1 METKP
6 TKPAVYGLI
15 ISLILIVFG
24 LVTYFTNQ
32 TQNKALNS
40 VAFFIFLFGIIL
52 SCIQYAKQMNGNVTF
67 GNVFA
72 HGFKT
77 TAVIIVIE
85 AVYTFISYKFIF
97 PDMVEKGLE
106 IARKSMEEKKNMT
119 EEQINQGIEI
129 TRKFFVP
136 ITIGSIIL
144 LFGIL
149 GLVASA
155 IGAALAKKKPQ
166 SPFQQQG

>member
-1 METKP
+1 METKA

-24 LVTYFTNQ
+24 LITYFTNQ
-32 TQNKALNS
+32 TQNKALGL
-40 VAFFIFLFGIIL
+40 VAFVIFMAGIIV
-52 SCIQYAKQMNGNVTF
+52 SCVQYAKQMNGNVSF

-77 TAVIIVIE
+77 AAVIIVIE

-97 PDMVEKGLE
+97 PDMIEKGLE
-106 IARKSMEEKKNMT
+106 IARKSMEEKKNLT
-119 EEQINQGIEI
+119 DEQIAQALTI
-129 TRKFFVP
+129 TRKFYVP

-144 LFGIL
+144 FFGVL
-149 GLVASA
+149 GAAASA
-155 IGAALAKKKPQ
+155 IGAAVAKKKPQ
-166 SPFQQQG
+166 TPFQQQG

>member
-6 TKPAVYGLI
+6 TKPAVYGLVVA
-15 ISLILIVFG
+15 LILIVFG
-24 LVTYFTNQ
+24 LITYFTGQ
-32 TQNKALNS
+32 TQNKALGS
-40 VAFFIFLFGIIL
+40 VAFVIFLAGIIF
-52 SCIQYAKQMNGNVTF
+52 SCVQYAKQMNGDVTF

-85 AVYTFISYKFIF
+85 AVYTFISYKFLF
-97 PDMVEKGLE
+97 PDMLEKGLE

-119 EEQINQGIEI
+119 DEQIAQALSI
-129 TRKFFVP
+129 TRKFYMP

-144 LFGIL
+144 FFGVL
-149 GLVASA
+149 GAIASA
-155 IGAALAKKKPQ
+155 IGAAVAKKKPQ

>member
-106 IARKSMEEKKNMT
+106 MARKSMEEKKNMT